1 MAQTTTA
8 RYQDRRDR
16 IVRLAARVFAEKGY
30 HEATMRDVA
39 RAARSS
45 LAGLYYYFP
54 SKEEI
59 LFAISARALDTVI
72 AGALTS
78 RHGTPSPEDRLRA
91 FVANHLG
98 YFAAHL
104 TEMKVLSRESDALT
118 GAYRREIQERK
129 RVYVALATEIV
140 GGLRPAPAPAPRL
153 AALAL
158 FGMMNWIYTWY
169 RTPGDQDATAGE
181 TPGIDAIAAMMS
193 DIFLNGI
200 LNGCTDG
207 GFMAPGRSA
216 QAPAGAGAI
225 GDAGLTAGV
234 ITTTSE
240 KGQG

>member
-8 RYQDRRDR
+8 RYQDRRER

-30 HEATMRDVA
+30 HEATMRDIA

-59 LFAISARALDTVI
+59 LFAISVRALDTVI
-72 AGALTS
+72 AGALAC
-78 RHGTPSPEDRLRA
+78 RNGEHTPGERLRA
-91 FVANHLG
+91 FVANHLA

-118 GAYRREIQERK
+118 GAHRREIQERK
-129 RVYVALATEIV
+129 RVYVAIATEIV
-140 GGLRPAPAPAPRL
+140 GGLRTAPAPAPRL
-153 AALAL
+153 AALSL

-169 RTPGDQDATAGE
+169 RTPGGEETQAGE
-181 TPGIDAIAAMMS
+181 APPIDEIAGLMS
-193 DIFLNGI
+193 EIFLNGF
-200 LNGCTDG
+200 LAAD
-207 GFMAPGRSA
+207 MA
-216 QAPAGAGAI
+216 AG
-225 GDAGLTAGV
+225 GV

-240 KGQG
+240 KGQS